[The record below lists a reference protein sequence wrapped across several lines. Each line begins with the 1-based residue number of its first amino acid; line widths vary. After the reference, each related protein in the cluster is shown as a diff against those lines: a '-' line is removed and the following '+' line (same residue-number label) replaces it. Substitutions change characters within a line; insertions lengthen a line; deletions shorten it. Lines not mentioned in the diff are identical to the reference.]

1 MGLDISGPFFENS
14 ALRLVQGTVRAEDR
28 SCPGL
33 LAYLLEQGA
42 NPNSQ
47 KNDECK

>member
-1 MGLDISGPFFENS
+1 MGLDISGPFFENA
-14 ALRLVQGTVRAEDR
+14 ALRLVQGTIRAAAKP
-28 SCPGL
+28 CPGL

-47 KNDECK
+47 KNEECR